1 MPELPEVQTIVSDLQ
16 KILPG
21 LKIDDVQT
29 DWRKMFKNTSFDN
42 FKKEA
47 VGEKILNVR
56 RVGKNILIGLSGD
69 KTIIVH
75 QKMTGHFLYGNWVYE
90 NAAPDTP
97 DGSRGGRGKWISKN
111 DGPIKNDPQNRFIHL
126 IFDLS
131 NGPPALSK
139 SSGEASKQLALS
151 DLRKF
156 AKVLLWPTG
165 KLSELEDINNLGPDP
180 TAEDFDFNKFQKR
193 LYSPPRLSPRF
204 GEAGGE
210 ASKKAAKGEPRQR
223 RGKIKT
229 VLMDQS
235 VIAGIGNIYSD
246 EILWLAGI
254 NPLKPVSSLTKK
266 ELESIFN
273 STKKILKKAIEARGT
288 SDSDYRDPS
297 GKKGKYQEML
307 YVYGLEGEKC
317 QKKDGG
323 TITRLKISGRSA
335 HFCPV
340 HQKI

>member
-21 LKIDDVQT
+21 LKIGGVWT
-29 DWRKMFKNTSFDN
+29 DWKKMFKNCSFDD
-42 FKKEA
+42 FKKEVA
-47 VGEKILNVR
+47 REKILNIR
-56 RVGKNILIGLSGD
+56 RIGKNILIGLSKN
-69 KTIIVH
+69 KTILVH
-75 QKMTGHFLYGNWVYE
+75 QKMTGHFLYGNWNFE
-90 NAAPDTP
+90 NK
-97 DGSRGGRGKWISKN
+97 KWISKN
-111 DGPIKNDPQNRFIHL
+111 DDPIRNDPQNRFIHL

-131 NGPPALSK
+131 N
-139 SSGEASKQLALS
+139 SKQLALS

-156 AKVLLWPTG
+156 AKVLLWPTD
-165 KLSELEDINNLGPDP
+165 KLSELKDINNLGPDP
-180 TAEDFDFNKFQKR
+180 LAKDFNFNKFQER
-193 LYSPPRLSPRF
+193 L
-204 GEAGGE
+204 AG
-210 ASKKAAKGEPRQR
+210 KK
-223 RGKIKT
+223 GKIKT
-229 VLMDQS
+229 ILMDQS
-235 VIAGIGNIYSD
+235 VLAGIGNIYSD

-254 NPLKPVSSLTKK
+254 HPLKPALSLTQK
-266 ELESIFN
+266 ELELIF
-273 STKKILKKAIEARGT
+273 SSAKKILKKAIEARGT

-340 HQKI
+340 HQKL

>member
-21 LKIDDVQT
+21 LKIGGVWT
-29 DWRKMFKNTSFDN
+29 DWKKMFKNRSFDD
-42 FKKEA
+42 FKKEVA
-47 VGEKILNVR
+47 REKILNIR
-56 RVGKNILIGLSGD
+56 RIGKNILIGLSKN
-69 KTIIVH
+69 KTILVH
-75 QKMTGHFLYGNWVYE
+75 QKMTGHFLYGNWNFE
-90 NAAPDTP
+90 NK
-97 DGSRGGRGKWISKN
+97 KWISKN
-111 DGPIKNDPQNRFIHL
+111 DDPIRNDPQNRFIHL

-131 NGPPALSK
+131 N
-139 SSGEASKQLALS
+139 SKQLALS

-156 AKVLLWPTG
+156 AKVLLWPTD
-165 KLSELEDINNLGPDP
+165 KLSELKDINNLGPDP
-180 TAEDFDFNKFQKR
+180 LAKDFNFNKFQER
-193 LYSPPRLSPRF
+193 L
-204 GEAGGE
+204 AG
-210 ASKKAAKGEPRQR
+210 KK
-223 RGKIKT
+223 GKIKT
-229 VLMDQS
+229 ILMDQS
-235 VIAGIGNIYSD
+235 VLAGIGNIYSD

-254 NPLKPVSSLTKK
+254 HPLKPALSLTQK
-266 ELESIFN
+266 ELELIF
-273 STKKILKKAIEARGT
+273 SSAKKILKKAIEARGT

-340 HQKI
+340 HQKL

>member
-1 MPELPEVQTIVSDLQ
+1 MPELPEVQTIVSDLR

-21 LKIDDVQT
+21 LKIMDIET
-29 DWRKMFKNTSFDN
+29 DWKKMFKNCSFEN
-42 FKKEA
+42 FKKE
-47 VGEKILNVR
+47 VIGEKILAVR
-56 RVGKNILIGLSGD
+56 RLGKNILIDLSGG
-69 KTIIVH
+69 KTILVH
-75 QKMTGHFLYGNWVYE
+75 QKMTGHFLYGKWELV
-90 NAAPDTP
+90 TP
-97 DGSRGGRGKWISKN
+97 PVAGGARWMGKEAGAIR
-111 DGPIKNDPQNRFIHL
+111 DDPQNRFIHL
-126 IFDLS
+126 VF
-131 NGPPALSK
+131 NLSK
-139 SSGEASKQLALS
+139 GKQLALS

-180 TAEDFDFNKFQKR
+180 TTPDFDFNKFQER
-193 LYSPPRLSPRF
+193 LAPLA
-204 GEAGGE
+204 AGLAG
-210 ASKKAAKGEPRQR
+210 KK
-223 RGKIKT
+223 GKIKT

-235 VIAGIGNIYSD
+235 VFAGIGNIYSD

-254 NPLKPVSSLTKK
+254 HPLRQVSSLTRE
-266 ELESIFN
+266 ELEKIFS

-297 GKKGKYQEML
+297 GNKGGYQKML

-323 TITRLKISGRSA
+323 IIARLKVGGRSA

-340 HQKI
+340 HQK